1 MSFFGKFLL
10 VGTGWTVTVVVLALG
25 MFEPSSSAG
34 GVGAIAA
41 TGVGWAVAAALLGMG
56 FTATTHGVAAGAR
69 QGRER
74 DLMIEFSALLD
85 ECMRQCSKQFADI
98 HGEVGRT
105 QNLLADAIRD
115 LTTSFSGMSA
125 LTREQREVALGVT
138 TSMGGEGRDV
148 VRFEEF
154 VASTSHVMQQVVD
167 SVVANSKLGME
178 LVEMTDRIARQASQV
193 QGILSEIGAI
203 AKQTNLLAL
212 NAAIEAARAGEA
224 GRGFAVVADEVRDLS
239 GRTTQ
244 FSQQI
249 GVLMR
254 GMRTSVA
261 ETESAIQRM
270 ASQDMTFA
278 LDSKTRVQ
286 DIIEAMERQNEARG
300 TAIECLADGSAK
312 VEEQINRAVTALQFQ
327 DMVSQLLG
335 HVQRRVHALEGVL
348 DELGRLGQILRADAE
363 QGKAGD
369 AVASLH
375 NGIGKISA
383 GLANLASLTASNPV
397 GQKALSQGDIEL
409 F

>member
-1 MSFFGKFLL
+1 MNSFGKFLL
-10 VGTGWTVTVVVLALG
+10 VGAGWTVAVAVLAVGLL
-25 MFEPSSSAG
+25 ESSGPAG
-34 GVGAIAA
+34 IAGTIAA
-41 TGVGWAVAAALLGMG
+41 TGIGWAVAAALLGKG
-56 FTATTHGVAAGAR
+56 SRGSASDAVADAR
-69 QGRER
+69 RGRER

-98 HGEVGRT
+98 HGEVART
-105 QNLLADAIRD
+105 QDLLSDAVRD
-115 LTTSFSGMSA
+115 LTASFSGMSA
-125 LTREQREVALGVT
+125 LTREQREVAVGVT
-138 TSMGGEGRDV
+138 TSMGGEDQDIV
-148 VRFEEF
+148 QFEEF
-154 VASTSHVMQQVVD
+154 VASTSDVMQQVVD
-167 SVVANSKLGME
+167 SVVGNSKLGME
-178 LVEMTDRIARQASQV
+178 LVEMTDRIAQQANQV

-249 GVLMR
+249 GVLMQ
-254 GMRTSVA
+254 GMRASVA
-261 ETESAIQRM
+261 ETETAIQHM

-278 LDSKTRVQ
+278 LESKTKVQ
-286 DIIEAMERQNEARG
+286 GIILAMERQNEARAV
-300 TAIECLADGSAK
+300 AIEHLADGSTK
-312 VEEQINRAVTALQFQ
+312 VDEQVNRAVTALQFQ

-335 HVQRRVHALEGVL
+335 HIQRRVQALEGVL

-369 AVASLH
+369 AITSLH
-375 NGIGKISA
+375 NGVGKISA

>member
-1 MSFFGKFLL
+1 MNLFGKFLL
-10 VGTGWTVTVVVLALG
+10 VGAGWTVVVAVLAVGLLESPG
-25 MFEPSSSAG
+25 PAG
-34 GVGAIAA
+34 IAGTIAA
-41 TGVGWAVAAALLGMG
+41 TGVGWAVAAALLGKG
-56 FTATTHGVAAGAR
+56 SSGSASDAVANAR
-69 QGRER
+69 RGRER
-74 DLMIEFSALLD
+74 DLMIEFSVLLD

-105 QNLLADAIRD
+105 QNLLSDAVRD
-115 LTTSFSGMSA
+115 LTASFSGMSA
-125 LTREQREVALGVT
+125 LTREQREVAVGVT
-138 TSMGGEGRDV
+138 SSMGGEGQDIV
-148 VRFEEF
+148 QFEEF
-154 VASTSHVMQQVVD
+154 VASTSDVMQQVVD
-167 SVVANSKLGME
+167 SIVGNSKLGME
-178 LVEMTDRIARQASQV
+178 LVEMTDRIAQQANQV

-249 GVLMR
+249 GVLMQ
-254 GMRTSVA
+254 GMRASVA
-261 ETESAIQRM
+261 ETETAIQHM

-278 LDSKTRVQ
+278 LESKTKVQ
-286 DIIEAMERQNEARG
+286 GIIHAMERQNEAR
-300 TAIECLADGSAK
+300 AIAIGDLADGSTK
-312 VEEQINRAVTALQFQ
+312 VDEQVNRAVTALQFQ

-335 HVQRRVHALEGVL
+335 HIQRRVQALEGVL
-348 DELGRLGQILRADAE
+348 DELGQLGQILRADAE
-363 QGKAGD
+363 QGRAGD
-369 AVASLH
+369 AITSLH
-375 NGIGKISA
+375 NGVGKISA